1 MTTLHFEC
9 FSGISGDM
17 ILGSLLDLGLSL
29 EDLRA
34 ELEKLNVKNF
44 SVSARKVVKA
54 GVSATKFDVEMGEEH
69 SHRHLSHIVKIIDG
83 SDLPASVKEHSVAIF
98 RRLAEAEAK
107 VHGTAVEKVHFH
119 EVGAIDAIVDVV
131 GACIGVELLGIK
143 EIYCSPLNVGSGFV
157 DCAHGTMPV
166 PAPATAELL
175 RNIPIYSNQVSG
187 ELVTPTGAAI
197 VSTLAKGFGPMPAF
211 RIRGIGYG
219 AGSKDFKGTA
229 NVLRAVLCEF
239 VEAGGLRS
247 NGTAADRVAVL
258 EASIDDM
265 NPQICGHLLEKLLS
279 AGALDVFTSPVQMKK
294 NRPGL
299 LLTVLAPMELA
310 DVLVSQIFEE
320 TTTIGIRYHET
331 ERRVLER
338 EVEVMEGDFGNIRVK
353 VSRLNGRI
361 VNFAPEYDDCHR
373 AAMTHG
379 VPYKWVQSQVVQA
392 FMNRHGRQI
401 LEPKPPAT

>member
-34 ELEKLNVKNF
+34 ELEKLKVKNF

-69 SHRHLSHIVKIIDG
+69 SHRHLSHIVKIIDS
-83 SDLPASVKEHSVAIF
+83 SDLPASVKERSVAIF

-131 GACIGVELLGIK
+131 GACIGVELLGVK

-175 RNIPIYSNQVSG
+175 KNIPIYSNQVSG

-211 RIRGIGYG
+211 KICGIGYG

-229 NVLRAVLCEF
+229 NVLRAVQCEF
-239 VEAGGLRS
+239 VDAEGLRS
-247 NGTAADRVAVL
+247 NGMAADRVAVL

-265 NPQICGHLLEKLLS
+265 NPQICGHLLDKLLS

-299 LLTVLAPMELA
+299 LLTVLAPMQLA
-310 DVLVSQIFEE
+310 
-320 TTTIGIRYHET
+320 
-331 ERRVLER
+331 
-338 EVEVMEGDFGNIRVK
+338 
-353 VSRLNGRI
+353 
-361 VNFAPEYDDCHR
+361 
-373 AAMTHG
+373 
-379 VPYKWVQSQVVQA
+379 
-392 FMNRHGRQI
+392 
-401 LEPKPPAT
+401 